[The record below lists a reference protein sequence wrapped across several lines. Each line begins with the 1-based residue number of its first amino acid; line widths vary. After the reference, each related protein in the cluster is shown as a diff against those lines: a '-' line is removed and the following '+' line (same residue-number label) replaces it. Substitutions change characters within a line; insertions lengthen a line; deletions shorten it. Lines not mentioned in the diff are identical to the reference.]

1 VGRRLVTA
9 TVSASLVAA
18 FCAGCFTHDQTVPQ
32 KTAKITVDNTT
43 RTSHAVTCSQVDWR
57 LIADISAAPANVH
70 VLLKLDPDKPTLESV
85 HFDNFEGFSGVAN
98 SGAGATTIHFAND
111 TYTITGTAEGSQVN
125 DPHVSVT
132 RPFSIEMGC

>member
-1 VGRRLVTA
+1 MGQRLATA

-18 FCAGCFTHDQTVPQ
+18 FCSGCFMHEESVPQ

-57 LIADISAAPANVH
+57 LIAYISAAPANVR
-70 VLLKLDPDKPTLESV
+70 VLLKLDPEKPTLESV
-85 HFDNFEGFSGVAN
+85 HFDNFAGFSGIAN
-98 SGAGATTIHFAND
+98 SGAGNTNIRFAND
-111 TYTITGTAEGSQVN
+111 TYTITGTAEGSQLN

-132 RPFSIEMGC
+132 RPFSIEVGC